1 MRMGEE
7 RAAVAAACRRLAAD
21 GLVIG
26 TSGNVSVARGGE
38 VAITPTGGR
47 LGELDAEQ
55 VCVVDLEGSHVDGS
69 LAATSEI
76 ELHLSVHR
84 ERGDGAVVHT
94 HAPVATALAC
104 VLEGELPCVHYD
116 MLRLGGT
123 VRVAPYTTFGTP
135 ELAAAALEA
144 LEGRAAAL
152 LANHGTLA
160 YGADLEAALRAT
172 ELLEWACEV
181 YWRAA
186 CVGTPR
192 VLDEEARRA
201 VVEAAVR
208 RNYGTVQRLED

>member
-1 MRMGEE
+1 M
-7 RAAVAAACRRLAAD
+7 AAACRRLAAG

-26 TSGNVSVARGGE
+26 TSGNVSVARDGE

-47 LGELDAEQ
+47 LGELEGDQ
-55 VCVVDLEGSHVDGS
+55 VCVVDLGGS
-69 LAATSEI
+69 LLDGALAPTSEI

-94 HAPVATALAC
+94 HAPVATALGC

-123 VRVAPYTTFGTP
+123 VRIAPYTTFGTP
-135 ELAAAALEA
+135 ELAAVALQA

-152 LANHGTLA
+152 LASHGTLVHA
-160 YGADLEAALRAT
+160 GDLETALGLT
-172 ELLEWACEV
+172 DLLEWACTL

-186 CVGTPR
+186 SVGTPR
-192 VLDEEARRA
+192 VLDEAEREAVIASVMARG
-201 VVEAAVR
+201 
-208 RNYGTVQRLED
+208 YGTTKPAEGETL